1 MHDHPAN
8 VWFDVGISTEE
19 AASVQAVLE
28 AVRVPA
34 RVSEQPYV
42 IVASGDLSY
51 TTPFVVIG
59 TTAAS
64 AFIGAVAARARQG
77 AYEAIKRMIGAL
89 RAAHASDQGRVDVL
103 IRGDE
108 GPEIVI
114 PSDLPEGALALANRA
129 TSSGALWANCLRRG
143 GRVLARRR
151 GRQLMRA
158 RSSSSPIGIRTVME
172 SAIRS
177 VINKAQ
183 VSPHDFTSHPMSAR
197 PHRRSGSPDP
207 KRGVDR
213 TPVAESKGSYRC
225 RP

>member
-1 MHDHPAN
+1 MGRAKASDAVNDHPAN

-64 AFIGAVAARARQG
+64 AFIAAVAARAGQD
-77 AYEAIKRMIGAL
+77 AYEAIKRTIGAL
-89 RAAHASDQGRVDVL
+89 RAARARDQGRVDVL

-114 PSDLPEGALALANRA
+114 PSDLAEGALARLLTDPLPLAP
-129 TSSGALWANCLRRG
+129 SGRIVFDAVAGRWRDAG
-143 GRVLARRR
+143 G
-151 GRQLMRA
+151 G
-158 RSSSSPIGIRTVME
+158 
-172 SAIRS
+172 
-177 VINKAQ
+177 K
-183 VSPHDFTSHPMSAR
+183 
-197 PHRRSGSPDP
+197 
-207 KRGVDR
+207 
-213 TPVAESKGSYRC
+213 
-225 RP
+225 